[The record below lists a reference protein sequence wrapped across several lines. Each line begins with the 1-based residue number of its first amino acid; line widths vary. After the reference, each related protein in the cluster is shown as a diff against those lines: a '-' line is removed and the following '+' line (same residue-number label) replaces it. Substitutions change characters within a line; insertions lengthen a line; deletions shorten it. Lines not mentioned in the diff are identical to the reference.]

1 MASEEQVN
9 CNQCGAND
17 YTVVFEKAESHHAVE
32 LKDKYSAAKGVPCTD
47 QVVRCNRCGL
57 VYINPR
63 TSEDVILE
71 SCADGDDEVYF
82 SQAEGR
88 ISTFGSGLKWLEKFV
103 PNKGKVLDV
112 GCAAG
117 FFLKVAK
124 ENGWDAKGVEPN
136 RWLGEQGRK
145 NYNVDIF
152 SGYFEDAKLEDK
164 SFDVVTMW
172 DVIEH
177 IPKPKEALKEANRVL
192 KENGTLLV
200 STPDF
205 SSVFAKMF
213 GRRWWFFLSHHLFY
227 FTPKTM
233 GNMLKDSGFEVVKTK
248 LHFQT
253 LEIGYMIKMVK
264 HLSKGGI
271 VSSLCNGA
279 MKVTDAVRLSKV
291 KIPYYASQIDIVA
304 KKVR

>member
-1 MASEEQVN
+1 MANEESVK
-9 CNQCGAND
+9 CNQCGADD
-17 YTVVFEKAESHHAVE
+17 YTVVFEKTESHHAVD

-47 QVVRCNRCGL
+47 QVVKGNQCGL

-88 ISTFGSGLKWLEKFV
+88 ISTFGSGLRWLERFAA
-103 PNKGKVLDV
+103 KGKLLDV

-117 FFLKVAK
+117 FFLKVAN
-124 ENGWDAKGVEPN
+124 ESGWDVKGVEPN

-145 NYNVDIF
+145 NYGVDIF
-152 SGYFEDAKLEDK
+152 SGYFENAKFDDK
-164 SFDVVTMW
+164 SFNVATMW

-192 KENGTLLV
+192 KDSGTLLV

-213 GRRWWFFLSHHLFY
+213 GRNWWFFLSHHLFY

-233 GNMLKDSGFEVVKTK
+233 ENMLKDAGFEVVKTRM
-248 LHFQT
+248 HFQT

-264 HLSKGGI
+264 HLSKGGV
-271 VSSLCNGA
+271 VSSLCSGA
-279 MKVTDAVRLSKV
+279 LKVANAIRLSKV
-291 KIPYYASQIDIVA
+291 KIPYYASQIDIIA